1 MAAILERLDA
11 YVGRTPEEWLEEW
24 KSRCPLLNQRVTVR
38 ASERLMTGQ
47 ILDIDPL
54 RGLLLRDDA
63 GVTHFLSAQTTTL
76 SV

>member
-1 MAAILERLDA
+1 MPMRWRRRRWE
-11 YVGRTPEEWLEEW
+11 VWLGEW
-24 KSRCPLLNQRVTVR
+24 KSRCPMLNQRVTLR
-38 ASERLMTGQ
+38 AEDDRLMTRDRSWTL
-47 ILDIDPL
+47 IRC